1 MRKFKKALALAK
13 TEQSQGKKGAEIMM
27 GESKSDDS
35 SSKSE
40 KTKMLASKLEFKA
53 KEGSFKKKM
62 KNDIGTVQTETNKF
76 DLEAEQDKKKF
87 IQLEKLHEMANVKKS
102 SVSDAEYK
110 ARQMKWLKMVKTTSK
125 KNCK

>member
-1 MRKFKKALALAK
+1 
-13 TEQSQGKKGAEIMM
+13 M

-87 IQLEKLHEMANVKKS
+87 SQLEKLHEMANVKKS

-125 KNCK
+125 KNCKGAQQNAALKTKAGKFATDR